1 MFFWRYLGI
10 LVQMAPEND
19 TAFSR
24 FGKTVS
30 LTLLENSVLLSFS
43 VWDLMKFLCVF
54 SYEYNLLF
62 STSVQSV
69 CKFLCFLSQE
79 QNRKILTRKKRLEA
93 ETKQILFHPIDGGNT
108 QNTRETSLLTW
119 NLKKALVK
127 QATFFRKKK
136 KKVFSCFLASIFW

>member
-1 MFFWRYLGI
+1 MW
-10 LVQMAPEND
+10 V
-19 TAFSR
+19 
-24 FGKTVS
+24 
-30 LTLLENSVLLSFS
+30 
-43 VWDLMKFLCVF
+43 LMKFLCVF

-79 QNRKILTRKKRLEA
+79 QKRKILTRKKGLEA
-93 ETKQILFHPIDGGNT
+93 ETKQILFHPIDGGNI

-136 KKVFSCFLASIFW
+136 KKKCFLFFLLLFSGSDKCQERIKKRGQVFTMLMKE